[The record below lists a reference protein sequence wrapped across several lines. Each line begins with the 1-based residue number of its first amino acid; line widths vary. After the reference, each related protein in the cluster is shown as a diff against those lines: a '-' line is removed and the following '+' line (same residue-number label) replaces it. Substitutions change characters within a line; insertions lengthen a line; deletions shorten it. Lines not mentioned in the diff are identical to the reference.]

1 LQRGRLISDDD
12 INAARLVMVVNETF
26 ARTYFPNEDT
36 IGRKVKLEVLDRPF
50 LDAPRNAYFEIIGIV
65 GDYKARDYESRS
77 WHAFPET
84 FISYSVQGFSHR
96 TYMARTAMDPGLL
109 LKNMNKE
116 MQAIDPAVEIAESG
130 TVEAGLRE
138 FYRGPQ
144 FELVALGAFA
154 TVGLALVMIGIYSV
168 MAYRVSLQTHEIGIR
183 MALGARRG
191 NILSMVLTESMGLIA
206 AGVLIGLAVSYSATR
221 FLASEI
227 SGISVTDPWTFGGVA
242 AVVVAVGLF
251 ACSLPALR
259 AARVDPL
266 VALRYE

>member
-1 LQRGRLISDDD
+1 
-12 INAARLVMVVNETF
+12 
-26 ARTYFPNEDT
+26 
-36 IGRKVKLEVLDRPF
+36 
-50 LDAPRNAYFEIIGIV
+50 
-65 GDYKARDYESRS
+65 
-77 WHAFPET
+77 
-84 FISYSVQGFSHR
+84 
-96 TYMARTAMDPGLL
+96 MDPGLL